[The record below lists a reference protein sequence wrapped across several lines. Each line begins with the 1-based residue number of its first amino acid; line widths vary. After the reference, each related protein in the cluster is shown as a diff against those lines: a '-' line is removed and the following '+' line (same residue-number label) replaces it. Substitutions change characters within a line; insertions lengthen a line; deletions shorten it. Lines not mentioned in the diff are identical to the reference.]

1 MRTWTETIELA
12 ELGEKTLRNAT
23 NLITQTVKLDGHK
36 IGLCKFH
43 QLESTDM
50 TQISNYTLTQIRKQY
65 FRKHVGNFINWIRI
79 LQKMYEFPDHP
90 EN

>member
-1 MRTWTETIELA
+1 MQTWTETTELA

-23 NLITQTVKLDGHK
+23 NLSTQTVKLDGHK

-50 TQISNYTLTQIRKQY
+50 AQISNQEIRKQY

-79 LQKMYEFPDHP
+79 LQGMYGFSDLP